1 MNRANVV
8 GATVALMGFVA
19 FLFLFAS
26 GSNVPVVYWP
36 NVTMQGLA
44 FTFAWGLGVPSY
56 LAYALSIVLMIA
68 VFYSF
73 FRIGK
78 KLAQML
84 FR

>member
-1 MNRANVV
+1 MNRANVA
-8 GATVALMGFVA
+8 GTIIATSGFAA

-26 GSNVPVVYWP
+26 GSNVPLMQWP
-36 NVTMQGLA
+36 IEALQGLA

-56 LAYALSIVLMIA
+56 LAYGLSVVLMVA

-78 KLAQML
+78 RVSQL
-84 FR
+84 FLK

>member
-1 MNRANVV
+1 MNRANVA
-8 GATVALMGFVA
+8 GTIVALTGFAA

-26 GSNVPVVYWP
+26 GTHVPVMYWP
-36 NVTMQGLA
+36 NEALQGLA

-56 LAYALSIVLMIA
+56 LAYALSIGLMVA

-78 KLAQML
+78 RLTQLLLK
-84 FR
+84 

>member
-1 MNRANVV
+1 MNRANVA
-8 GATVALMGFVA
+8 GTIVALMGFAA

-26 GSNVPVVYWP
+26 GTNAPFIYWP
-36 NVTMQGLA
+36 NEAMQGLA

-56 LAYALSIVLMIA
+56 LAYVLSIVLMIA

-78 KLAQML
+78 RLAQML
-84 FR
+84 LR